1 MSIWSII
8 AWGILGGVFIGGV
21 ASLLM
26 KREFWPWFGA
36 GFLAWPIAAI
46 VLIVSALVKPR
57 DGAKT
62 YAGIAAIV
70 GVILLGFGV
79 GYYLTMP
86 DFHEEDIAS
95 VKEQIRSEYLKEK
108 GVTKVDVTM
117 VKLDS
122 KKLGGFAVVEKL
134 GQKLTVS
141 CEANLDAHGQNYIW
155 RCQ

>member
-8 AWGILGGVFIGGV
+8 AWGILGGAFIGIV

-36 GFLAWPIAAI
+36 GFLAWPLAAI
-46 VLIVSALVKPR
+46 VLIVSALIKPR
-57 DGAKT
+57 EGAKT

-70 GVILLGFGV
+70 GVVFLGVGA
-79 GYYLTMP
+79 GYYLSLP
-86 DFHEEDIAS
+86 DFHEDDIAS

-117 VKLDS
+117 VKLEA
-122 KKLGGFAVVEKL
+122 KKLGGFAIVEKL

-141 CEANLDAHGQNYIW
+141 CEANLDANGQNFIW